1 MSMVDIDWRPSPREL
16 RKFGVVV
23 MIGFGVVGAILLFAS
38 QSLFAAQVAWA
49 AGGVLGLPA
58 LTGTVIGLPGYWLWM
73 GIAFVMGNVVS
84 RLLLTLIYYGLVTPI
99 GLLRRLLGHDPLQ
112 MRRRRDDSYWHD
124 IEKGSGDTGYE
135 RLF

>member
-1 MSMVDIDWRPSPREL
+1 MSMIDIDWRPAPREL

-23 MIGFGVVGAILLFAS
+23 MIGFGVIGSVLHFGFGEPVTARVL
-38 QSLFAAQVAWA
+38 WA
-49 AGGVLGLPA
+49 AGAVLGVPA

-73 GIAFVMGNVVS
+73 GVAFVMGNIVS
-84 RLLLTLIYYGLVTPI
+84 RVLLTVIYYGLITPI

-112 MRRRRDDSYWHD
+112 RRKRKGSYWHD
-124 IEKGSGDTGYE
+124 IERGSGDTGYE